1 MGDEEE
7 GDQPAYDPNTDPEI
21 QRITDQLNGR
31 MWGQGAQQP
40 AAQESDQPEWWSQ
53 SPEEFLSDPQ
63 NEALDFHNDEHALN
77 AVLPEAPAPPWYHD
91 TSHPQH
97 QSRSA
102 ALLRILGSAAIGGLA
117 GRGGQE
123 QTIAQ
128 SHGMRSG
135 GIGTG
140 FQYGLAAGQQLQN
153 LVLQRQAMKDK
164 SDYQRAQIA
173 RMQTQT
179 AGMPQAQADLSKY
192 RAARTGYL
200 GAQAQKLQAAA
211 EALKRGPKDQILR
224 NFNGDDGKVHF
235 LFQKP
240 DGSTYEK
247 VSNSGFY
254 TAPEKLAA
262 IPRPIVGHGHDGI
275 YLIDPSTFK
284 AHKVVSYPQN
294 ATRHASPA
302 YFRKVENWKDSEWRK
317 VQNNSLLG
325 DDEKANA
332 LQAIQD
338 HYESVIQ
345 TGGGDVTHYDVRSGA
360 NASPTFNPASRT
372 DANDPLGIR

>member
-1 MGDEEE
+1 
-7 GDQPAYDPNTDPEI
+7 
-21 QRITDQLNGR
+21 
-31 MWGQGAQQP
+31 
-40 AAQESDQPEWWSQ
+40 
-53 SPEEFLSDPQ
+53 
-63 NEALDFHNDEHALN
+63 
-77 AVLPEAPAPPWYHD
+77 
-91 TSHPQH
+91 
-97 QSRSA
+97 
-102 ALLRILGSAAIGGLA
+102 
-117 GRGGQE
+117 
-123 QTIAQ
+123 
-128 SHGMRSG
+128 
-135 GIGTG
+135 
-140 FQYGLAAGQQLQN
+140 
-153 LVLQRQAMKDK
+153 LQRQAMKDK

-360 NASPTFNPASRT
+360 NASPTFNPASRV

>member
-1 MGDEEE
+1 MDGEDDTQDTSAEI
-7 GDQPAYDPNTDPEI
+7 DPEI

-40 AAQESDQPEWWSQ
+40 AAQEPDQPEWWSQ

-63 NEALDFHNDEHALN
+63 NEALDFHNDPEALA
-77 AVLPEAPAPPWYHD
+77 AVLPQSPELHWSQDLSNPKH
-91 TSHPQH
+91 TSRLAKFLQI
-97 QSRSA
+97 A
-102 ALLRILGSAAIGGLA
+102 GSAAIGGLA

-123 QTIAQ
+123 QMIAQ
-128 SHGMRSG
+128 SGGHRAG
-135 GIGTG
+135 GIGVG
-140 FQYGLAAGQQLQN
+140 FQYGLQAGQNLQN
-153 LVLQRQAMKDK
+153 LALQRQQMKDM
-164 SDYQRAQIA
+164 SDYRRAQINRA
-173 RMQTQT
+173 QAQT

-200 GAQAQKLQAAA
+200 GAQTERMQA
-211 EALKRGPKDQILR
+211 EAEKLKRAPKDQILR
-224 NFNGDDGKVHF
+224 SYNADDGKVHF
-235 LFQKP
+235 LYSKP

-247 VSNSGFY
+247 VSDQGFY
-254 TAPEKLAA
+254 TAPEKPAA
-262 IPRPIVGHGHDGI
+262 IPRPIVGHGPDGI
-275 YLIDPSTFK
+275 YLISPDTFK
-284 AHKVVSYPQN
+284 AHKVVSYAPN
-294 ATRHASPA
+294 AQRHASPA

-317 VQNNSLLG
+317 VQNNSLLS